1 MNNFGYNTEDDI
13 MALATPRMES
23 ALAIIRASGR
33 SSIDKFCECFSNA
46 SVVKSCAGNCVIYGY
61 VLGVDGSKIDQVLVS
76 VFRNPKSYT
85 GEDMV
90 EISAHGSLA
99 GIELI
104 LQRLREVGFR
114 DAEAGEFTLRSF
126 LNGKLDLSQAE
137 AVQEIVSSK
146 SSFAHK
152 TALHSL
158 SGAIKNELIGIKDLL
173 MSTFAS
179 VELQLDYA
187 EDDLDEEIEVPL
199 DNLDEAEDRLRRL
212 LASYKSGKILKD
224 GIRIALAGKTNSGKS
239 SLFNLL
245 LKEDRSIVSNIHGT
259 TRDYLEAQLSISGLP
274 ITLFDTAG
282 LRLSDDPIE
291 IEGIKRTKN
300 IIENCDIIIFV
311 IDNSKE
317 ILSEDLEQLKSLD
330 LEKTIVIQNKQD
342 IDSKFTE
349 INSSKLKD
357 LSSPILLSATT
368 GYGFSELENRIKE
381 LAGFSLID
389 TSVSTVIS
397 SQRQKN
403 LIQKCLDNLEIAKKE
418 FKDFALDGFAVDL
431 KEALDSI
438 GEITGDITSDD
449 ILNSIFGDFCVG
461 K

>member
-1 MNNFGYNTEDDI
+1 MSSLKYNTADEI
-13 MALATPRMES
+13 MALATPRLES
-23 ALAIIRASGR
+23 ALAIIRLSGKD
-33 SSIDKFCECFSNA
+33 SIDKFSQCFSNGKGLINSNGN
-46 SVVKSCAGNCVIYGY
+46 SVVYGY
-61 VLGVDGSKIDQVLVS
+61 IEGSKNEKIDQVLVS
-76 VFRNPKSYT
+76 IFRAPKSYT
-85 GEDMV
+85 GENMI
-90 EISAHGSLA
+90 EISAHGSIA

-104 LQRLREVGFR
+104 LQRLRELNFR
-114 DAEAGEFTLRSF
+114 DAEPGEFTLRAF

-137 AVQEIVSSK
+137 AIQEIVSSK

-158 SGAIKNELIGIKDLL
+158 SGAIKRELFSIKDILL
-173 MSTFAS
+173 NTFSS

-187 EDDLDEEIEVPL
+187 EDDLDEEIDVPIE
-199 DNLDEAEDRLRRL
+199 NLDEAITRLKRL
-212 LASYKSGKILKD
+212 LDSYESGRILKD
-224 GIRIALAGKTNSGKS
+224 GIKIALAGKTNSGKS

-282 LRLSDDPIE
+282 LRTSSDPIE

-300 IIENCDIIIFV
+300 IIENCEIVIFV
-311 IDNSKE
+311 IDNTKKLSEE
-317 ILSEDLEQLKSLD
+317 ILEEIKTLSSKKIIVVQNKADLKSD
-330 LEKTIVIQNKQD
+330 F
-342 IDSKFTE
+342 SE
-349 INSSKLKD
+349 INSDKLKNICN
-357 LSSPILLSATT
+357 PINISALN
-368 GYGFSELENRIKE
+368 GLGLKELENEVKR

-389 TSVSTVIS
+389 TTVDTVIS

-403 LIQKCLDNLEIAKKE
+403 LIEKSIEFLEVAKNE
-418 FKDFALDGFAVDL
+418 FKIFALDGFAVDL
-431 KEALDSI
+431 KDALDSL
-438 GEITGDITSDD
+438 GEITGEVTSDD